1 MYDECKAYTWVE
13 ITLCKDKLYVACC
26 YIPHRESNYT
36 YFYELDCND
45 PFSDVCVDILTY
57 EKIGKVL
64 VLGDF
69 NARVGTYQNVEVN
82 NVIVSDLTYI

>member
-1 MYDECKAYTWVE
+1 MK
-13 ITLCKDKLYVACC
+13 INSVACC
-26 YIPHRESNYT
+26 YLPHRELNY
-36 YFYELDCND
+36 YNLYVLDRDD
-45 PFSDVCVDILTY
+45 PFADVCVDILTY

-82 NVIVSDLTYI
+82 DNVMVSDFMRDSEDCTM